1 MTVAIQRRGVSPTTA
16 WRNASVILMV
26 SSFLTMAL
34 IESQLARAQTFTVLH
49 TFTGRGDG
57 EEPSGVVR
65 DDKGNL
71 YGSTFRGGAFDL
83 GTLFQLDKTGEE
95 IILHSFTGG
104 DGLWPSSGLVRDPAG
119 NLYGTTY
126 YGGTSEGGGCHYG
139 CGTVFKLDNTGKE
152 TVLWAFSGGTDGG
165 TPLAGVIRDKTG
177 NLYGTTL
184 LGGHGF
190 GVVFKL
196 SKTGKQ
202 TIIHSFTGGEDA
214 YPTAGLIRDAAGNLY
229 STASSVG
236 CCGIV
241 FKLDKNGKETVLYR
255 FRGGSDGNYPIAGLV
270 RDAEGNL
277 YGTTVLGGNL
287 SCGPSGQGCGVV
299 FKLYKT
305 GKETVLHTFVG
316 YPTDGAFPKGMV
328 RDPEGN
334 LYGTT
339 EQGGEVGNCDAYG
352 AEDGRT
358 EENTQGLLDSVTHP
372 PGRIAG
378 EIQVLTLRT
387 RSMCAMAIW

>member
-1 MTVAIQRRGVSPTTA
+1 LVVAS
-16 WRNASVILMV
+16 L
-26 SSFLTMAL
+26 LTLAL
-34 IESQLARAQTFTVLH
+34 IEGQSARAQTFTVLH

-57 EEPSGVVR
+57 KEPPGVIR
-65 DDKGNL
+65 DAKGNL

-83 GTLFQLDKTGEE
+83 GTVFRLDETGKET
-95 IILHSFTGG
+95 ILYSFTGG
-104 DGLWPSSGLVRDPAG
+104 DGLGPNSGLVRDPAG

-126 YGGTSEGGGCHYG
+126 YGGTSEGGRCHYG
-139 CGTVFKLDNTGKE
+139 CGTVFELDNTGKE

-165 TPLAGVIRDKTG
+165 TPLAGVIRDNTG

-184 LGGHGF
+184 LGGQGF

-196 SKTGKQ
+196 SRSGKQ
-202 TIIHSFTGGEDA
+202 TILHSFTGGEDA
-214 YPTAGLIRDAAGNLY
+214 YPTAGLIRDTAGNLY

-236 CCGIV
+236 CCGVV

-277 YGTTVLGGNL
+277 YGTTVLGGDL
-287 SCGPSGQGCGVV
+287 SCGQSGQGCGVV
-299 FKLYKT
+299 FKVPKT

-316 YPTDGAFPKGMV
+316 YPTDGAFPNGMV
-328 RDPEGN
+328 RDAECN

-339 EQGGEVGNCDAYG
+339 EQGGDVSNCNAYG
-352 AEDGRT
+352 VDDCGTVFKVDKTGKEILLYSFSGGSDSADPVWVIRDGVGDLYGT
-358 EENTQGLLDSVTHP
+358 TLLGGDASCDCGLVF
-372 PGRIAG
+372 R
-378 EIQVLTLRT
+378 LTP
-387 RSMCAMAIW
+387 